1 MYDTTCVIACFA
13 AITDG
18 PHRSTLVSIVDHEL
32 FIVLFPSLA
41 ACEYTA
47 EEGIYLAIRR
57 VFTDVPRMAKAT
69 AFVLQRK
76 DEEWGEFVDMKKD
89 ETVRDRCVLKVV
101 LETQQV

>member
-1 MYDTTCVIACFA
+1 MAMASLKNLVKA
-13 AITDG
+13 G
-18 PHRSTLVSIVDHEL
+18 PFRRVV
-32 FIVLFPSLA
+32 
-41 ACEYTA
+41 EYTA

-57 VFTDVPRMAKAT
+57 VFSDVPRMAKAT

-76 DEEWGEFVDMKKD
+76 DEEWGEFLDMKKD